1 MTGGEGAAVI
11 RPVLCL
17 LLLGVGPGLAEPLA
31 EGGRAMLSPD
41 AGCVAPWMRSAAP
54 PPAEAEAPPVFR
66 LALHRCVLDSAPP
79 PKRRLR
85 RT

>member
-1 MTGGEGAAVI
+1 MT
-11 RPVLCL
+11 RRVLCL
-17 LLLGVGPGLAEPLA
+17 LMLLCAGPSLAEAPV
-31 EGGRAMLSPD
+31 EDGRAMLSPD

-66 LALHRCVLDSAPP
+66 LALHRCVLEGVPP

>member
-1 MTGGEGAAVI
+1 MSGGEGAAVI
-11 RPVLCL
+11 RRVLCL
-17 LLLGVGPGLAEPLA
+17 LLLFGAGPSLAEPHA
-31 EGGRAMLSPD
+31 DGGRAMLSPD

-54 PPAEAEAPPVFR
+54 PPAEAPPVFR
-66 LALHRCVLDSAPP
+66 LALHRCVLDGVPP